1 MRVKKL
7 FSALL
12 AAALLA
18 TGAQAA
24 VTPKGNEYVETKL
37 MAAKSASSAM
47 EYAMLMGKM
56 TGSNADRAALANSG
70 FVSETTEKLTVEPG
84 DTFYLAVKFDASHI
98 PAAYNGICGANLYYL
113 YDADVFTP
121 DVGIGYVNHIT
132 GGTAGIQTEETPAT
146 YLSDCR
152 MASSN
157 SDMLDPSAGHHYIS
171 LVLTSIS
178 RKYFIPSESTWDFV
192 FPVTVAK
199 DAYKGEYT
207 FSFYTG
213 LVNKMYSY
221 GYILSR
227 EPHGKADESL
237 AEGVPSSQVKA
248 NDMVIEV
255 VNAPARPDTPQP
267 TEPEEPDESF
277 YVNGRPDGTFDPA
290 GAIRRDEFVKM
301 LTVATGLYRE
311 GHNYP
316 NQFADVPAGN
326 WAARYIGCAAEN
338 GLVNGLPDGTFG
350 AARTI
355 TRGEAAAILARVL
368 KLEKSDQRPFS
379 DLDGDWAAGYV
390 AALAEGGY
398 ITGYPDGTFR
408 SASPL
413 HRVEAVKM
421 INSVLGI
428 SFTPEELQ
436 AAKALPSP
444 FSDVASSYW
453 AYADILYAAGR
464 LKK

>member
-1 MRVKKL
+1 MRAKRL

-18 TGAQAA
+18 SGAQAA
-24 VTPKGNEYVETKL
+24 LAPEGNEYVETRL
-37 MAAKSASSAM
+37 MAAKSAAGAAQ
-47 EYAMLMGKM
+47 YAMLTEKM

-70 FVSETTEKLTVEPG
+70 FVSEATEKLTVEPG
-84 DTFYLAVKFDASHI
+84 DTFYLAVKFDDSHI
-98 PAAYNGICGANLYYL
+98 PKVYNGLCGANLYYL

-121 DVGIGYVNHIT
+121 DLSKGYVNHIT
-132 GGTAGIQTEETPAT
+132 GGTAGIKAEEAPAT
-146 YLSDCR
+146 YLGDYQ
-152 MASSN
+152 AAGYN
-157 SDMLDPSAGHHYIS
+157 SDFREVPTGNHFVS
-171 LVLTSIS
+171 LTFVSPS
-178 RKYFIPSESTWDFV
+178 RKYFIPSESVWDFA
-192 FPVTVAK
+192 FPVTVAE
-199 DAYKGEYT
+199 DAYSGEYT
-207 FSFYTG
+207 FHFYTE
-213 LVNKMYSY
+213 LINKTCTY
-221 GYILSR
+221 GYIVSR
-227 EPHGKADESL
+227 QPQGKVDQAGTESL
-237 AEGVPSSQVKA
+237 PSSQVKA

-368 KLEKSDQRPFS
+368 KLEKSDRRPFS

-421 INSVLGI
+421 INSVLGV